1 MLKTAL
7 EVDAKIKAGIPG
19 RWAVGDGAYLQVAK
33 TTKQARGSWLLRYWL
48 NGKTVWV
55 GLGPATLVSL
65 AEARDKARHGR
76 KQRLDGVDPLED
88 KRAKREAQRTKE
100 RARLTFRDAVR
111 QFLTV
116 HEAGW
121 RNAKHR
127 AQWRTTLEG
136 VFPKLGSRSVASI
149 DQALINETLAPI
161 WTKTP
166 ETASRIKQRI
176 ERVLAWVKEGMPMP
190 QSAASK
196 RTTPCGSSVAKNSG
210 LHGEA
215 PGGRLTPCPSL
226 GTDCAHRHPDGRGA
240 RRDLGRVRPRQPD
253 WVIPAARMK
262 AGKEH
267 RVPLSE
273 PAIALLQG
281 LPREEGNEQVFIGR
295 ADGGGISDV
304 AMLRCLKRHRRLGH
318 RARFQIELSGTGAR
332 RRRTIRTTSPRRR
345 WRMRSKIKLRPPT
358 VAVICSRSAASSW
371 KCGRAS
377 AFRRP
382 PALPCCRSPAEREAM
397 TGKGRHPAP
406 PLRYRLEGFQL
417 AFACAMVALYG
428 LSLHAARILAIRLF
442 DGLDGRKHGGSDVGR
457 VDTLRWVASRATP
470 EDVDWL
476 ERTCFAIMCSLC
488 AKSEAMRDFARELA
502 EAVSDEW
509 TKLLACTRGRHHG
522 RRALL
527 AT

>member
-33 TTKQARGSWLLRYWL
+33 TTKQAKGSWLLRYWL
-48 NGKTVWV
+48 NGKTVWA

-88 KRAKREAQRTKE
+88 KRAKREAQRTEE

-196 RTTPCGSSVAKNSG
+196 QTKHLAAAQWQKIPAFMAKLQAVDLLPARALELTVLTATRTAEVLGATW
-210 LHGEA
+210 GE
-215 PGGRLTPCPSL
+215 L
-226 GTDCAHRHPDGRGA
+226 
-240 RRDLGRVRPRQPD
+240 DLANRI

-267 RVPLSE
+267 RVPLSD
-273 PAIALLQG
+273 PAITLLQE

-304 AMLRCLKRHRRLGH
+304 AMLRCLKRIDG
-318 RARFQIELSGTGAR
+318 SV
-332 RRRTIRTTSPRRR
+332 
-345 WRMRSKIKLRPPT
+345 T
-358 VAVICSRSAASSW
+358 VHGFR
-371 KCGRAS
+371 S
-377 AFRRP
+377 AFR
-382 PALPCCRSPAEREAM
+382 
-397 TGKGRHPAP
+397 
-406 PLRYRLEGFQL
+406 
-417 AFACAMVALYG
+417 
-428 LSLHAARILAIRLF
+428 
-442 DGLDGRKHGGSDVGR
+442 
-457 VDTLRWVASRATP
+457 
-470 EDVDWL
+470 DW
-476 ERTCFAIMCSLC
+476 C
-488 AKSEAMRDFARELA
+488 SEATHYPNHVGEAALA
-502 EAVSDEW
+502 QSS
-509 TKLLACTRGRHHG
+509 KTRSRPRTVAAISSTSG
-522 RRALL
+522 AS
-527 AT
+527 